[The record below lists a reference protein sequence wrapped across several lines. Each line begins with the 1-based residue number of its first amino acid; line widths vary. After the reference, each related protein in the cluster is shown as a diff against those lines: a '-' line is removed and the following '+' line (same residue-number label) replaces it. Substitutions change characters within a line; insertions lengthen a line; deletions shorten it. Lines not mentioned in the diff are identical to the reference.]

1 MFCAISPSI
10 FIRNVIG
17 FCAKRSVGDAD
28 RNRNRADRRSSER
41 ISGRTGRAGTAGG
54 RRTGAPEGPPGAPIC
69 RRGGVRRRRWGKP
82 KASLPDDQV
91 GQLATELAN
100 ARTRFDVQQ
109 VSGKAMRALAN
120 LRMAAAL
127 CEGRD
132 KARANRMIARM
143 EKLMKR
149 TRVKIRHL
157 DKEEQLER
165 QKRRAEKEQ
174 EQKKAGSLR
183 DELNSRRKK
192 RRREE
197 ANYAMKEAARD
208 REAAGSG
215 GFLKIRRHRPLRRC
229 RLRTVLHRRRPAWR
243 RPRRKAGRWMY
254 LYEKGGVVLRRD
266 PIKFLR
272 LFFMIF
278 RASA

>member
-1 MFCAISPSI
+1 
-10 FIRNVIG
+10 
-17 FCAKRSVGDAD
+17 
-28 RNRNRADRRSSER
+28 
-41 ISGRTGRAGTAGG
+41 
-54 RRTGAPEGPPGAPIC
+54 
-69 RRGGVRRRRWGKP
+69 
-82 KASLPDDQV
+82 
-91 GQLATELAN
+91 
-100 ARTRFDVQQ
+100 
-109 VSGKAMRALAN
+109 MRALAS
-120 LRMAAAL
+120 LRMTAAL

-132 KARANRMIARM
+132 KAKINRMIARM

-215 GFLKIRRHRPLRRC
+215 GFFENTAAQAAAPLP
-229 RLRTVLHRRRPAWR
+229 PADSFA
-243 RPRRKAGRWMY
+243 PAQAG
-254 LYEKGGVVLRRD
+254 LETAAAEGGALDVSV
-266 PIKFLR
+266 
-272 LFFMIF
+272 
-278 RASA
+278 